1 MVHSH
6 ANQGISIKVDLEPGQ
21 NMKFVQKR
29 KIGAVEK
36 NLVNGQI
43 MVKCDGDP
51 LKYVKAYFGDKEI
64 ELKWANEGLNNKNG
78 WNQLLF
84 KAFEIAPGTYDF
96 RMEVV
101 NPKGF
106 FGGSA
111 KTIYFDDLKVQLKK
125 IR

>member
-1 MVHSH
+1 
-6 ANQGISIKVDLEPGQ
+6 
-21 NMKFVQKR
+21 MKFAQKR
-29 KIGAVEK
+29 PIGAKDK

-43 MVKCDGDP
+43 MVKCDGNP
-51 LKYVKAYFGDKEI
+51 LKYVKAYFGGKEI

-84 KAFEIAPGTYDF
+84 KAFEIAPGTFDF